1 MLIVLFFFFLFLS
14 HSFLSFSLLLAILLR
29 FFMKLVAAFPLHVFP
44 LRCFLPFSV
53 SLVVLPCFSTR
64 FPPAW
69 VPSWV
74 LLVTFPGSSW
84 SFLQASLILF
94 PLFKNAQ
101 RLPTSRS
108 YNFSGL
114 GYKAS
119 AISEQLE
126 PNRKRCLS
134 KQRGTRGARRGWCWR
149 CELRMSH
156 RGSAATQLWLRQPST
171 SACLHVE
178 RSEGC

>member
-1 MLIVLFFFFLFLS
+1 MLNRYRDTGKGEVFLCILWWYTAGSTFICVRASLVSSFHLLYLLWIWKVWPHGFTWYFCIKLHLIKKNKIGNGCSAYCCFF
-14 HSFLSFSLLLAILLR
+14 SFLSDSFSSFSSLLAILLC

-94 PLFKNAQ
+94 SPL
-101 RLPTSRS
+101 
-108 YNFSGL
+108 
-114 GYKAS
+114 
-119 AISEQLE
+119 
-126 PNRKRCLS
+126 
-134 KQRGTRGARRGWCWR
+134 
-149 CELRMSH
+149 
-156 RGSAATQLWLRQPST
+156 
-171 SACLHVE
+171 
-178 RSEGC
+178 